1 MTDTT
6 EETTTFNPKRRLCP
20 DGACVGVIGPDGK
33 CTVCGRTAGAAA
45 AGEDAEAYVPAPDE
59 PDDGWQEDR
68 AAAESADGNEAGGG
82 FDSKRRL
89 CPDGACVGVIG
100 PDGKCTVCGRA
111 AES

>member
-6 EETTTFNPKRRLCP
+6 EDTPFNPKRRLCP

-45 AGEDAEAYVPAPDE
+45 AGEDAEAYAPAPDDQD
-59 PDDGWQEDR
+59 DDGQEDR
-68 AAAESADGNEAGGG
+68 VAAGRDGDANEAGAG

-100 PDGKCTVCGRA
+100 PDGKCSVCGRA

>member
-6 EETTTFNPKRRLCP
+6 EEAAFNPKRRLCP
-20 DGACVGVIGPDGK
+20 DGACVGVIGADGK
-33 CTVCGRTAGAAA
+33 CTVCGRTAEAAA
-45 AGEDAEAYVPAPDE
+45 AGEDVEAYAPAPDDR
-59 PDDGWQEDR
+59 DDDAQEDR
-68 AAAESADGNEAGGG
+68 AAAAGGDSDGGG
-82 FDSKRRL
+82 FDAKRRL